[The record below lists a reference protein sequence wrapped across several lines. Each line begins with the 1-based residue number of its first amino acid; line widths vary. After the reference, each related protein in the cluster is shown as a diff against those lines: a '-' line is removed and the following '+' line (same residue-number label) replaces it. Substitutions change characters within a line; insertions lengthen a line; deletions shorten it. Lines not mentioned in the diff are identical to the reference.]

1 MDGRATATATPV
13 PAIHGQGCA
22 VRALWWRN
30 HVTFPAFTP
39 LILCKS
45 NIYITLRLLYYL
57 DPFNFMSS
65 SILKRNI
72 YYNIA
77 IFTILDYTETTSYV
91 LVVTFNN

>member
-22 VRALWWRN
+22 ARALWWRG
-30 HVTFPAFTP
+30 HMTCTAFTP

-45 NIYITLRLLYYL
+45 NIYITLHLLRYL
-57 DPFNFMSS
+57 DPFNLTSS

-72 YYNIA
+72 YDNIA
-77 IFTILDYTETTSYV
+77 IFTILDIRDD
-91 LVVTFNN
+91 F